1 MRLPRRVLKLQNCK
15 MENWWSRWLLWVF
28 ETVFIFLRSAW
39 LPTPPSVMVT
49 GSWILWKHGQA
60 PSALQFSLQK
70 WSLTFPCGSSTSCDT
85 AIQRCILPLSS
96 SGDPSYK
103 RELWVGKAH
112 GWKCDILWQRYGGIF
127 ETLVD
132 NSGKDLLI
140 IFALP
145 SVWRILRLEFFK
157 KIVLKGS
164 PARWQNRTSVIHQ
177 RQHGQAV
184 SLGKT
189 KTNCLSSI
197 PN

>member
-1 MRLPRRVLKLQNCK
+1 MAVVSLWNCVHFLKVCLDPPHLHWQCLLALEYCENTVRPHQCCSFHSRSGIRLFHAVHQHHA
-15 MENWWSRWLLWVF
+15 
-28 ETVFIFLRSAW
+28 I
-39 LPTPPSVMVT
+39 LPSK
-49 GSWILWKHGQA
+49 GA
-60 PSALQFSLQK
+60 PSSV
-70 WSLTFPCGSSTSCDT
+70 
-85 AIQRCILPLSS
+85 LPLCS

-103 RELWVGKAH
+103 GERWIGEAH
-112 GWKCDILWQRYGGIF
+112 GWKCDILWQRSGGIF

-145 SVWRILRLEFFK
+145 SVGRILRLEFFK

-189 KTNCLSSI
+189 KANCLSSI